1 MSTPIAPAQR
11 TRGRLYGTLA
21 YGSVVLSCYAGFFNA
36 PRYYTSAVMVIVVFG
51 LGAIYAALG
60 ILGAAYADCRGSRT
74 QGAYFALQCAILT
87 AIVFLSPIRG
97 FIGIL
102 VLPVVS
108 QAVFDL
114 RARTAALIGLYLFG
128 INIAIWAIPY
138 GWSGAQDALISYS
151 TAFAFTVA
159 FTIITKQAMNSHARE
174 EKLRQETEAA
184 NALLRANAAQADELA
199 TTRERNRVARE
210 IHDGVGHYLTVV
222 KTQLDAALALMPTQ
236 PERARETVE
245 KAARLASEAL
255 EDVRRS
261 VGALRTET
269 APASLVGRL
278 HALVQETGGA
288 AVTLRVEGTARSL
301 PPGVEHA
308 LFRSAQEGLTNVRK
322 HAGDAVRA
330 EVVLSFMEHGRVT
343 LVVADNGRGTGG
355 AKGGA
360 GGYGLVGIRER
371 IEVLGG
377 KVAAGNAG
385 GAGGFALTIE
395 VPA

>member
-1 MSTPIAPAQR
+1 MATTVSPGQR
-11 TRGRLYGTLA
+11 KRGRLYGTLA

-36 PRYYTSAVMVIVVFG
+36 PRYYSSEWMVITVFA
-51 LGAIYAALG
+51 LGAVYAALG
-60 ILGAAYADCRGSRT
+60 ILGAAYADCRGTRA

-102 VLPVVS
+102 VLPVMS

-114 RARTAALIGLYLFG
+114 RARTAALIGVYLFG

-174 EKLRQETEAA
+174 ERLRQETEAA

-245 KAARLASEAL
+245 KAARLAGDAL

-261 VGALRTET
+261 VGSLRTET
-269 APASLVGRL
+269 APASIVERL
-278 HALVQETGGA
+278 QALAREAGGGA
-288 AVTLRVEGTARSL
+288 VTVRVEGAARAL
-301 PPGVEHA
+301 PPGVAHA
-308 LFRSAQEGLTNVRK
+308 LFRAAQEGLTNVRK
-322 HAGDAVRA
+322 HAGADARA
-330 EVVLSFMEHGRVT
+330 EVTLNFRADGRVT
-343 LVVADNGRGTGG
+343 LAVTDNGRGTDRAEVATRGF
-355 AKGGA
+355 
-360 GGYGLVGIRER
+360 GLVGIRER

-377 KVAAGNAG
+377 QVVAGSGAG
-385 GAGGFALTIE
+385 GGFALTIE
-395 VPA
+395 MPA

>member
-1 MSTPIAPAQR
+1 MATVAPAQR
-11 TRGRLYGTLA
+11 KRGRIYGTLA

-36 PRYYTSAVMVIVVFG
+36 PRYYTSEWMVITVFT
-51 LGAIYAALG
+51 LGAIYAVLG
-60 ILGAAYADCRGSRT
+60 IFGAACVDGRGRAAL
-74 QGAYFALQCAILT
+74 GAYFAVQCAILT
-87 AIVFLSPIRG
+87 AIIFLSPIRG
-97 FIGIL
+97 FIGII

-114 RARTAALIGLYLFG
+114 RARTALLIGLYLFG

-138 GWSGAQDALISYS
+138 GWDGMKDALISYS

-159 FTIITKQAMNSHARE
+159 FTIITKQALNSHARE

-236 PERARETVE
+236 PERARDTVE

-261 VGALRTET
+261 VGTLRTET
-269 APASLVGRL
+269 PPASLVDRL
-278 HALVQETGGA
+278 RALVREAGEG
-288 AVTLRVEGTARSL
+288 AVTLRVEGAARPL
-301 PPGVEHA
+301 APGVEHA
-308 LFRSAQEGLTNVRK
+308 LFRAAQEGLTNVRK
-322 HAGDAVRA
+322 HAGDAAQA
-330 EVVLSFMEHGRVT
+330 EVVLHFRENGRVT
-343 LVVADNGRGTGG
+343 LAVTDNGRGPAG
-355 AKGGA
+355 AKSAA

-377 KVAAGNAG
+377 RVAAGNAA